1 MISSRPARFTA
12 EIKRLSFPL
21 LQAVIVL
28 ILNTEFIKCSQLI
41 KLNTEMFHQSERFS
55 NNYGKAN
62 TKVLTPTNRN
72 RSKLRDEPIQSQFL
86 AITRDLLEAWGKWC
100 VDVIGFGSAFH

>member
-12 EIKRLSFPL
+12 GIKPLCFPL

-28 ILNTEFIKCSQLI
+28 TLNTEFIKCSQL

-55 NNYGKAN
+55 NNCGKAN

-72 RSKLRDEPIQSQFL
+72 RSKLRDDPIQSQFL
-86 AITRDLLEAWGKWC
+86 AITRDLLEAWGKWR
-100 VDVIGFGSAFH
+100 VEDVIGFGYASH